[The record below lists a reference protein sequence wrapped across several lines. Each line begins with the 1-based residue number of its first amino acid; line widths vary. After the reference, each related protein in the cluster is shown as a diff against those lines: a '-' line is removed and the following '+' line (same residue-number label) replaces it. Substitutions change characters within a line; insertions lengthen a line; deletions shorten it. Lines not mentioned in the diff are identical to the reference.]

1 MPILAHWDRHW
12 VVWIVMHV
20 DKKKFVGAY
29 LYILHTPATAR
40 KFNLQHIVLHAVCF
54 LAAEILSGSC
64 TKLVSMY
71 FVHNIMLL
79 LARLVYVKS
88 FMIAC
93 NLSICAWYIV
103 PRCESPRGV
112 IRVRGESFM
121 PRQKSSGSHSH
132 LGLSDRESFTP
143 RYQWPGVT
151 YNGSHS
157 RLSISV
163 LFPISYIFQLLHF
176 L

>member
-1 MPILAHWDRHW
+1 M
-12 VVWIVMHV
+12 WI
-20 DKKKFVGAY
+20 KKKFVGAY

-40 KFNLQHIVLHAVCF
+40 KFNLQHIVLHAACF

-93 NLSICAWYIV
+93 NLSICA
-103 PRCESPRGV
+103 
-112 IRVRGESFM
+112 
-121 PRQKSSGSHSH
+121 
-132 LGLSDRESFTP
+132 
-143 RYQWPGVT
+143 
-151 YNGSHS
+151 
-157 RLSISV
+157 
-163 LFPISYIFQLLHF
+163 
-176 L
+176 